1 MKKIKSVFYWTMFV
15 MMLTASAC
23 TFMYFLYNIYSGNGA
38 VGAILFSLL
47 GFFIFTGVTAKIA
60 NID

>member
-1 MKKIKSVFYWTMFV
+1 MKIKTIFYWTMFL
-15 MMLTASAC
+15 MMLTASAS
-23 TFMYFLYNIYSGNGA
+23 TFMYFLYNVYSGNGA
-38 VGAILFSLL
+38 VMFVSLI